1 MSVYLGVRKLS
12 ALGDLL
18 GSVLERGVRLVDGSG
33 GVADHGALVQLC
45 ADLMS
50 TRGEA
55 SGVALASDILARA
68 GHLAPEDQL
77 AFFTHLAEAY
87 DPDPEGVARAA
98 EAYAEDQTSEA
109 VTRLLAAAEPPRQE
123 LLRRLNMAP
132 GGTAALVDMRARL
145 LELLPENP
153 ALARID
159 QDFQHLLR
167 SWFNRGFLVL
177 RPIDWTTPAAVL
189 EKIIAYE
196 AVHQI
201 DSWDEL
207 RRRVEPPDRRCF
219 AYFHPSIPDEPLIF
233 VEVALTKEIP
243 GSIQGVL
250 APDRDPVLA
259 DQASVAV
266 FYSISNCQAGLA
278 GVSFGAFLIKQ
289 VARDLQAMLPGLKT
303 FVTLSPVPG
312 FTRWVEREEVADED
326 IAAAISLA
334 KAGRPDVLESED
346 FEAAKPRVLALA
358 ARYFL
363 EEKRRDGQ
371 PIDPVARFHLGN
383 GAELAAIHW
392 KGDVSERGLRQ
403 AAGLMVNYLY
413 RLDKIEANHEAYAA
427 RRHVEAARGVKS
439 LLKG

>member
-1 MSVYLGVRKLS
+1 MSRFS

-33 GVADHGALVQLC
+33 VSGDSGALEQLC

-55 SGVALASDILARA
+55 SGVALAADILARA
-68 GHLAPEDQL
+68 GLLDAEGRL
-77 AFFTHLAEAY
+77 AFFTHLAEGY
-87 DPDPEGVARAA
+87 DPDPEVVA
-98 EAYAEDQTSEA
+98 EAARIFAEEQTSEA
-109 VTRLLAAAEPPRQE
+109 VTRLFATAEPPRQE

-145 LELLPENP
+145 LELLPEHP

-177 RPIDWTTPAAVL
+177 QPIDWNTPAATL
-189 EKIIAYE
+189 EQIIAYE

-219 AYFHPSIPDEPLIF
+219 AYFHPSMPDEPLIF

-250 APDRDPVLA
+250 SPDREPVRA
-259 DQASVAV
+259 EDASVAV

-312 FTRWVEREEVADED
+312 FTRWLEAEPVADPE
-326 IAAAISLA
+326 ISAAISLA
-334 KAGRPDVLESED
+334 RAGRPDVLESED
-346 FEAAKPRVLALA
+346 FEATKARVLDLA

-363 EEKRRDGQ
+363 EEKRGDGQ
-371 PIDPVARFHLGN
+371 PLDPVARFHLGN

-413 RLDKIEANHEAYAA
+413 RLDKIEANHEAYAGS
-427 RRHVEAARGVKS
+427 RTVQAARAVKA
-439 LLKG
+439 LRKG